1 MALRQIRIYRDD
13 NDILRKKAKKVQV
26 IDKRVVE
33 LLEDMAETMYREEG
47 VGLAAPQIGILKRL
61 AVIDIGDNLI
71 KLINPVIIEESGE
84 QQELEGCLSIPDVIG
99 EVIRP
104 KKVRIRAQNENA
116 EFFELEGENFLAR
129 AICHELDHLDG
140 ILFIDKMLP
149 RTENK
154 KDS

>member
-1 MALRQIRIYRDD
+1 MALRQIRNYRDD

-84 QQELEGCLSIPDVIG
+84 QLELEGCLSVPDVIG

-104 KKVRIRAQNENA
+104 KKVRIRAQNENT

-149 RTENK
+149 RIENRK
-154 KDS
+154 A